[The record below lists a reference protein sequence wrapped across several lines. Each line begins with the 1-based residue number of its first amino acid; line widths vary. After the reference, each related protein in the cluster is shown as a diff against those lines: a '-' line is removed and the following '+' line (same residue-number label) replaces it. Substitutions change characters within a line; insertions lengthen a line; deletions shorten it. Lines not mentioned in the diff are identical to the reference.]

1 MTTIPVHPRR
11 RGPRLGFGRIVGWVY
26 LGIVMIVTVFP
37 FYWILR
43 TALSNNKALAA
54 DPSSLL
60 PVDFTVE
67 AFRRVLG
74 IATLAEAQAQGGN
87 VAGFDIGIYLRNSVI
102 YAGISTVLIVLFST
116 LAAYAFSRLEWR
128 GRNVVFAI
136 LMVAL
141 MVPGIMTLLPNFVLI
156 KQLGLVNTFT
166 GMILPGAL
174 FSAFNIFFLRQFFL
188 GISREV
194 EEAAIIDGA
203 GRLRVMFRI
212 IMPMA
217 QGPIITLMILGFIGA
232 WNDYFWPLLVSTSG
246 DEVRPLTLALA
257 VFRQSAPG
265 TATDWAGLM
274 AAALIAAIPMFLIF
288 LVFGR
293 RIVNS
298 IGFSGVR

>member
-1 MTTIPVHPRR
+1 MRHRTESPKR
-11 RGPRLGFGRIVGWVY
+11 RGHFNVGRFASWVY
-26 LGIVMIVTVFP
+26 VGIVLVVTIFP

-43 TALSNNKALAA
+43 TAFSNNKALAT
-54 DPSSLL
+54 DPSSLV
-60 PVDFTVE
+60 PVDFTFE

-74 IATLAEAQAQGGN
+74 IATLEEAQAQGGN
-87 VAGFDIGIYLRNSVI
+87 VAGFDIAIYLRNSMI
-102 YAGISTVLIVLFST
+102 YAGVTTVLVVLFSV

-128 GRNVVFAI
+128 GRNLVFAI
-136 LMVAL
+136 LMIAL
-141 MVPGIMTLLPNFVLI
+141 MVPGIMTLLPNFVFI
-156 KQLGLVNTFT
+156 KQLGLVNSFA
-166 GMILPGAL
+166 GLVLPGAF

-188 GISREV
+188 GINKEV

-203 GRLRVMFRI
+203 GRLRVMFGI

-217 QGPIITLMILGFIGA
+217 QGPIVTLTILGFIGV

-274 AAALIAAIPMFLIF
+274 AAALVAAVPMFLIF
-288 LVFGR
+288 TLFGR

>member
-1 MTTIPVHPRR
+1 MATTHIERR
-11 RGPRLGFGRIVGWVY
+11 KHRPFSIGRAAGWTY
-26 LGIVMIVTVFP
+26 LGIVLVVTVFP

-43 TALSNNKALAA
+43 TALSNNKALAT

-87 VAGFDIGIYLRNSVI
+87 VAGFDIGIYMRNSVI
-102 YAGISTVLIVLFST
+102 YAGVSTVLVVLFSA

-128 GRNVVFAI
+128 GRNLVFGM

-141 MVPGIMTLLPNFVLI
+141 MVPGIMTLLPNFVFI
-156 KQLGLVNTFT
+156 KQLGLVNTFA
-166 GMILPGAL
+166 GLILPGAL

-217 QGPIITLMILGFIGA
+217 QGPIVTLLILGFIGA

-274 AAALIAAIPMFLIF
+274 AAALIAAVPMFLIF
-288 LVFGR
+288 MIFGR

>member
-1 MTTIPVHPRR
+1 M
-11 RGPRLGFGRIVGWVY
+11 
-26 LGIVMIVTVFP
+26 
-37 FYWILR
+37 
-43 TALSNNKALAA
+43 
-54 DPSSLL
+54 
-60 PVDFTVE
+60 
-67 AFRRVLG
+67 
-74 IATLAEAQAQGGN
+74 
-87 VAGFDIGIYLRNSVI
+87 RNSVI
-102 YAGISTVLIVLFST
+102 YAGVSTVLVVLFSA

-128 GRNVVFAI
+128 GRNLVFGM

-141 MVPGIMTLLPNFVLI
+141 MVPGIMTLLPNFVFI
-156 KQLGLVNTFT
+156 KQLGLVNTFA
-166 GMILPGAL
+166 GLILPGAL

-217 QGPIITLMILGFIGA
+217 QGPIVTLLILGFIGA

-274 AAALIAAIPMFLIF
+274 AAALIAAVPMFLIF
-288 LVFGR
+288 MIFGR

>member
-1 MTTIPVHPRR
+1 MSIASTPRTR
-11 RGPRLGFGRIVGWVY
+11 FGIGRLVSWIYLSIV
-26 LGIVMIVTVFP
+26 LIVTIFP

-43 TALSNNKALAA
+43 TSLSNNKALSTN
-54 DPSSLL
+54 PNSLL

-67 AFRRVLG
+67 AYRRVLG

-87 VAGFDIGIYLRNSVI
+87 VAGFDLFVYLRNSI
-102 YAGISTVLIVLFST
+102 IFAGVSTVLVVLFSAA
-116 LAAYAFSRLEWR
+116 AAYAFSRLEWR
-128 GRNVVFAI
+128 GRNLVFAI

-141 MVPGIMTLLPNFVLI
+141 MVPGIMTLLPNFLLV
-156 KQLGLVNTFT
+156 KQLGLINTFA
-166 GMILPGAL
+166 GLVLPFAF

-188 GISREV
+188 GISKEV

-203 GRLRVMFRI
+203 SRLRVMFRI

-217 QGPIITLMILGFIGA
+217 QGPIVTLTILGFIGA
-232 WNDYFWPLLVSTSG
+232 WNEYFWPLLVSTSG
-246 DEVRPLTLALA
+246 DDIRPLTLALA

-288 LVFGR
+288 MVFGR